1 MLHEATESLM
11 FNLLASFRSI
21 RVRKAQEGGGQQR
34 AGKAAGSEGESYRGQ
49 VEKARS
55 KWLLKTE

>member
-1 MLHEATESLM
+1 M